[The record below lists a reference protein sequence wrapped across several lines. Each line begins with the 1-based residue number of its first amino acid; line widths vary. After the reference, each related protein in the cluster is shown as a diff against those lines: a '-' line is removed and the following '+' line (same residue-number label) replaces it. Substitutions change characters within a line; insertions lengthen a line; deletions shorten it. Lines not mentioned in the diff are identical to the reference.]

1 MVRIMLTF
9 KNRCQKQFN
18 KSIEHFIKMHFYVK
32 FENFSKKEN
41 RKEEEEI
48 GRGSHLAARV

>member
-32 FENFSKKEN
+32 FENFSKKK
-41 RKEEEEI
+41 KEEEI
-48 GRGSHLAARV
+48 VRGSHLAASV

>member
-48 GRGSHLAARV
+48 GRGSHLAASV

>member
-32 FENFSKKEN
+32 FENFSKK
-41 RKEEEEI
+41 KEEEI
-48 GRGSHLAARV
+48 GRGSHLAASV